1 MKNMKIKQEHF
12 IDYIRKNKTDHK
24 EYIRIIRMLIKHA
37 DAVCFT
43 IKPFLDTV
51 DDFYHS
57 IWSAM
62 RFSVLDYGYAE
73 SAIDEAGKKSCM
85 ILLRTDYELYDFMQ
99 NRKNLFDF
107 GQEDPYFGFAL
118 ENPAF
123 IKDGEVFCYTISH
136 EENCLVTKSVYEQLC
151 KISECIF

>member
-51 DDFYHS
+51 DEFYHS
-57 IWSAM
+57 IW
-62 RFSVLDYGYAE
+62 E
-73 SAIDEAGKKSCM
+73 KK
-85 ILLRTDYELYDFMQ
+85 LYDSIAYGL
-99 NRKNLFDF
+99 R
-107 GQEDPYFGFAL
+107 A
-118 ENPAF
+118 
-123 IKDGEVFCYTISH
+123 V
-136 EENCLVTKSVYEQLC
+136 
-151 KISECIF
+151 